1 MTCWED
7 LPYDIIN
14 VIMIYRKNACYKY
27 KAIKKIQAL
36 WKSYKIRTL
45 INRYKS
51 LQNLIYLRKWNPNI
65 EIYLSRSV
73 L

>member
-7 LPYDIIN
+7 LPYDITDI
-14 VIMIYRKNACYKY
+14 IMNYRKNACYKY
-27 KAIKKIQAL
+27 KAIKKIQSL
-36 WKSYKIRTL
+36 WKSYKIRVL

-51 LQNLIYLRKWNPNI
+51 LQNLIYFRKWNPNI
-65 EIYLSRSV
+65 QIYLSRSV